1 MPQEQDT
8 VAGVPDPAFEV
19 KEPIDYVNP
28 LESSSRWYL
37 YMRAQAIRQAASLGF
52 SIANRT
58 EPAAPVPTKTLW
70 LNSTISKY
78 SGKERIKVDVWSP
91 PRLSVGPR
99 PAVINFHGGGWI
111 LGSGT
116 DDARWAAAC
125 LTSLDAV
132 VFSVNYR
139 LAPSYP
145 FPTPVEDCVD
155 AVIQLAGRATEFGI
169 DPNQI
174 ILSGFSAGATNAIG
188 SWVVMQEP
196 QRWDYNLPES
206 RPTIAGLVLY
216 YPVLDWTI
224 TRPEK
229 RKTCKK
235 PERTIS
241 PALTDLID
249 ASYVYPPIPRRE
261 CSDWRLSPGL
271 MDDDTLKKLPP
282 VHLCLCEYDMLL
294 HEGIRFGQRLEAAD
308 KKVSVRIVKEEPHA
322 WDKPPPVWEMKESA
336 SVEYTEATQ
345 VIADWL
351 GKVHDTD
358 KDSTSSMKTKRLTL
372 RRLGSAMS
380 SRSAQ

>member
-1 MPQEQDT
+1 
-8 VAGVPDPAFEV
+8 
-19 KEPIDYVNP
+19 
-28 LESSSRWYL
+28 
-37 YMRAQAIRQAASLGF
+37 MRAQAIRAAARLGF

-58 EPAAPVPTKTLW
+58 EPAAPVPTRTLS
-70 LNSTISKY
+70 LHSTLSKY
-78 SGKERIKVDVWSP
+78 PGNDKIKVDVWTP
-91 PRLSVGPR
+91 PRISVGPR
-99 PAVINFHGGGWI
+99 PAIVNFHGGGWI

-155 AVIQLAGRATEFGI
+155 AIIQIADRAAEFGI
-169 DPNQI
+169 DPNQV

-188 SWVVMQEP
+188 SWVAMQEP
-196 QRWDYNLPES
+196 DRWNYNLPEA
-206 RPTIAGLVLY
+206 RPDIAGLVLY
-216 YPVLDWTI
+216 YPGLDWTI

-229 RKTCKK
+229 RRTCAK
-235 PERTIS
+235 PERTIP

-249 ASYVYPPIPRRE
+249 ASYVYPPIDRRA

-271 MDDDTLKKLPP
+271 MGDETLKKLPP
-282 VHLCLCEYDMLL
+282 IHMCLCEYDMLL
-294 HEGIRFGQRLEAAD
+294 REGVHFAQRLESNN
-308 KKVSVRIVKEEPHA
+308 KPLSLRIVKEERHA

-336 SVEYTEATQ
+336 NVEYTEATQ
-345 VIADWL
+345 AIANWL
-351 GKVHDTD
+351 GKIHDTD